1 MPTEYPASA
10 VSGEALADFAERV
23 ARLGSGRLTVRP
35 SYDAA
40 LGLKSA
46 EMVEAVRDGRIE
58 AADAFGGGLAGTD
71 PIFGLSSLPFVS
83 NSVPQAKRLA
93 EAARPVYDRAFAA
106 RGLRLLF
113 VTPWPPTGLWSKTPL
128 ASVADLRSLSVRTY
142 DPASTEVLTG
152 AGARAFNIS
161 FADAEA
167 KLRDGGVNA
176 VLSSGDGGAG
186 RRLWDLLPHF
196 TEITYAVPL
205 SVAFVSSAAY
215 EALAPDLRGAV
226 DRAAAE
232 TEARGWAAMTTR
244 LDANYARMRQN
255 GVTIRSDPDPAMMGT
270 LKGAAAQV
278 VKAWAERTGPDGRAL
293 LDTLGAK

>member
-1 MPTEYPASA
+1 MRRSTNRRGSTRPQRLARLLGLVTTLLIPFVGAASAQTTWRMPTEYPASA

-23 ARLGSGRLTVRP
+23 ARLGSGRLTVEP

-40 LGLKSA
+40 FGLKSA

-128 ASVADLRSLSVRTY
+128 RSRIC
-142 DPASTEVLTG
+142 G
-152 AGARAFNIS
+152 AFR
-161 FADAEA
+161 
-167 KLRDGGVNA
+167 
-176 VLSSGDGGAG
+176 SG
-186 RRLWDLLPHF
+186 P
-196 TEITYAVPL
+196 
-205 SVAFVSSAAY
+205 
-215 EALAPDLRGAV
+215 
-226 DRAAAE
+226 
-232 TEARGWAAMTTR
+232 TTR
-244 LDANYARMRQN
+244 PRPRC
-255 GVTIRSDPDPAMMGT
+255 
-270 LKGAAAQV
+270 
-278 VKAWAERTGPDGRAL
+278 
-293 LDTLGAK
+293 